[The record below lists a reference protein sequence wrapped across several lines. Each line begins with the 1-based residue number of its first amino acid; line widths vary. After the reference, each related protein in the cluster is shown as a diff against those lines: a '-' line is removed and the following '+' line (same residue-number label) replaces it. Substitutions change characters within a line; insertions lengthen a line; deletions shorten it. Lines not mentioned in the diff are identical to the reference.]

1 MMSDMKHKR
10 GFTLIEL
17 MIVIT
22 IVAILA
28 AIAYPSYQ
36 NYILKSRRVDAEGNL
51 LELGQYLER
60 YFTEN
65 GRYDQDRGGT
75 AVSLPFNKSPKEGT
89 ATFYNLAFTA
99 GEPTATTFELSASP
113 AGSQAEDTDC
123 GVLSLDHTGTKCI
136 LNGSKCSNV
145 PADAEAVDECW

>member
-1 MMSDMKHKR
+1 MKHLKLDS

-17 MIVIT
+17 MIVIM
-22 IVAILA
+22 IVGILA

-36 NYILKSRRVDAEGNL
+36 NYVLKTRRTDAAGNL

-65 GRYDQDRGGT
+65 GKYNEDRAGND
-75 AVSLPFNKSPKEGT
+75 VVLPFDKSPKEGT
-89 ATFYNLAFTA
+89 ATFYDLDFTA
-99 GEPTATTFELSASP
+99 GEPTATTYELSAAP
-113 AGSQAEDTDC
+113 VGSQAEDTTC
-123 GVLSLDHTGTKCI
+123 GTLTLDHTGVKCI

>member
-1 MMSDMKHKR
+1 MKHLELDK

-36 NYILKSRRVDAEGNL
+36 NYILKSRRTDAAGNL

-89 ATFYNLAFTA
+89 STFYNLAFTA
-99 GEPTATTFELSASP
+99 GEPTATTYELSAAP
-113 AGSQAEDTDC
+113 VGSQAEDTNC
-123 GVLSLDHTGTKCI
+123 GTLTLDHTGAKCI

>member
-1 MMSDMKHKR
+1 MKHLKLDK

-17 MIVIT
+17 MIVVM

-28 AIAYPSYQ
+28 AVAYPSYQ
-36 NYILKSRRVDAEGNL
+36 NHVMKSRRVDATGNL
-51 LELGQYLER
+51 LSLGQYLER

-75 AVSLPFNKSPKEGT
+75 AVSLPFTKSPKDGT

-99 GEPTATTFELSASP
+99 GEPTATTYKLSATP
-113 AGSQAEDTDC
+113 VGAQAKDTDC
-123 GVLSLDHTGTKCI
+123 GILTLDHTGTKCI
-136 LNGSKCSNV
+136 LNGSKCSNQ
-145 PADAEAVDECW
+145 PANAEAVDECW